1 MEKYYF
7 LQENKE
13 TVNLYFDNTTTN
25 KESFFVAISLYK
37 YLESK
42 VTNPVLLSWMDS
54 TKIVKNY
61 ERLDYHVVRSLR
73 VKMDPFSISFSYYG
87 DNEGEGTY
95 GISICSGEETE
106 IGDDYC
112 FLKFEDE
119 EYSEPLQKFYDEHCD
134 AKELSFQELIDF
146 CSFICKKDKWEYKYK
161 NVSWDSFSRNK
172 NQQKSAR
179 K

>member
-13 TVNLYFDNTTTN
+13 TVNLYFDNTTN

-73 VKMDPFSISFSYYG
+73 VKMDPFLLAIM
-87 DNEGEGTY
+87 
-95 GISICSGEETE
+95 E
-106 IGDDYC
+106 IM
-112 FLKFEDE
+112 KE
-119 EYSEPLQKFYDEHCD
+119 
-134 AKELSFQELIDF
+134 KELMVFQF
-146 CSFICKKDKWEYKYK
+146 VVAKK
-161 NVSWDSFSRNK
+161 
-172 NQQKSAR
+172 QK
-179 K
+179 